1 MKNVF
6 NILMIVVAV
15 LCMFTAQTYAG
26 TGRSTDVS
34 VVYGTASYGN
44 GTGASL
50 GNEWKLDET
59 LAFRTDISYIP
70 FGAESNYTRVPIA
83 VSLKL
88 YFPYAERFR
97 GYFQLGGEVS
107 FDSWEY
113 TYTLPGFGSTKIQ
126 EDKTRFGVTPALGTE
141 FDLNK
146 EISIFF
152 DVREHFIE
160 DKYDSV
166 SLGLKYNY

>member
-1 MKNVF
+1 MKK
-6 NILMIVVAV
+6 ILVVAIAA
-15 LCMFTAQTYAG
+15 LCMFTAQAYAN
-26 TGRSTDVS
+26 STDVS

-70 FGAESNYTRVPIA
+70 FGAEGNYTRAPLGIG
-83 VSLKL
+83 LKL

-97 GYFQLGGEVS
+97 GSFQLGGEVS

-113 TYTLPGFGSTKIQ
+113 VYTVPGFGSKKIQ
-126 EDKTRFGVTPALGTE
+126 ENKTRFGVTPALGTE
-141 FDLNK
+141 FDLNND
-146 EISIFF
+146 ISVFF

-166 SLGLKYNY
+166 SLGLKYRY